1 MPDLDD
7 LEKWRAEARYCTEM
21 AEGAEPPDAG
31 RTWQILAQAWLN
43 MIAAFEDV
51 DMGQELTTSQH

>member
-31 RTWQILAQAWLN
+31 CAGVAKYDRG
-43 MIAAFEDV
+43 F
-51 DMGQELTTSQH
+51 